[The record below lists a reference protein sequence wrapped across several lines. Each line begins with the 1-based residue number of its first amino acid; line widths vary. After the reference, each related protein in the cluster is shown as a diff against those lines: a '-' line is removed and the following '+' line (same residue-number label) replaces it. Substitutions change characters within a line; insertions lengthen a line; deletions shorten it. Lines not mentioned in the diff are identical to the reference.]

1 MCDKWKLDFIIANTE
16 NQVQLV
22 ELSNEAATIGLRG
35 IKEPHTEKYCMS
47 SSQGKWISVG
57 HWNSPFTW
65 YYLKELPEIDL
76 YDNIIHSSLSGDIFR
91 ANAPERKQDLEDN
104 LNQSRR
110 ICDTLPQKS
119 PIASSIASLYVNQL
133 KPRKVSQ
140 IEDRVASRHNV
151 FDVKDMKTWI
161 EFVEGN
167 QGSSVLDA
175 KNNASYAD
183 IVFLRGNQL
192 LLQEFLFNWYYAM
205 TVEYL

>member
-1 MCDKWKLDFIIANTE
+1 MDLCRTLKLSLH
-16 NQVQLV
+16 LV
-22 ELSNEAATIGLRG
+22 LSEGASRVVESL
-35 IKEPHTEKYCMS
+35 
-47 SSQGKWISVG
+47 
-57 HWNSPFTW
+57 
-65 YYLKELPEIDL
+65 IDL

-192 LLQEFLFNWYYAM
+192 LLQEFLLNWYYAM